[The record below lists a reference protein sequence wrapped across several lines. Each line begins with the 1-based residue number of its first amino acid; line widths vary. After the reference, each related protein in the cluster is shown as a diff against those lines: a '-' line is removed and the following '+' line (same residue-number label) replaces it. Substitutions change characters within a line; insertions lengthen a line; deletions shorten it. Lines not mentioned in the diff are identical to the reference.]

1 MVNMN
6 LKVLSGD
13 QVDEIIFSQMLNL
26 DKKCFSE
33 EYSLSSEYIR
43 TLYKNSKEGLFCLV
57 DNNTCVGYMHCI
69 FITEDQKQEYV
80 NGGDCRN
87 LINIGPVV
95 GDNILYILSIA
106 VAEKYR
112 GTGVLKLI
120 LKDFSKWILDCK
132 VRGIKIKFCFA
143 EAISNGGVRVC
154 NEMGLVPIDDQKLDS
169 NNHGFYY
176 SPDNLEE
183 YSHKMK
189 K

>member
-1 MVNMN
+1 MNMN
-6 LKVLSGD
+6 LRVLTGN
-13 QVDEIIFSQMLNL
+13 QVDELIFSQMLDL

-43 TLYKNSKEGLFCLV
+43 SLYKNSKEGLFCLV

-69 FITEDQKQEYV
+69 FITEKQKQEYI
-80 NGGDCRN
+80 NGGDFRN
-87 LINIGPVV
+87 LRNVGLVI

-106 VAEKYR
+106 LDEKYR
-112 GTGVLKLI
+112 GTDALKLM
-120 LKDFSKWILDCK
+120 LKNFSKWILDCK
-132 VRGIKIKFCFA
+132 ANGIKMKFCFA
-143 EAISNGGVRVC
+143 EAISDEGVRVC
-154 NEMGLVPIDDQKLDS
+154 NKMGLVPIDNRKLDS

-176 SPDNLEE
+176 SPDNLKE

>member
-1 MVNMN
+1 MEMN
-6 LKVLSGD
+6 LEVLSGK
-13 QVDEIIFSQMLNL
+13 QVDEITFSQMLEL

-57 DNNTCVGYMHCI
+57 DNNICVGYMHCM
-69 FITEDQKQEYV
+69 FITEVQKQEYI
-80 NGGDCRN
+80 NGGDFRN
-87 LINIGPVV
+87 LRNIGPVE

-112 GTGVLKLI
+112 GTGALKLI
-120 LKDFSKWILDCK
+120 LKEFSKWILDCE
-132 VRGIKIKFCFA
+132 VRGIKINFCFA
-143 EAISNGGVRVC
+143 EAISNGGVKVC
-154 NEMGLVPIDDQKLDS
+154 NKMGLVPIDNKKLDS

-176 SPDNLEE
+176 SPDGLEE